1 MTVRTPRRRA
11 ALLFARTFALT
22 LPLTLALPVPAL
34 ASAQTWWFSSG
45 DPDRKI
51 RVEAPVKARMVV
63 GHLGRGYLGV
73 RLLGVTPELQDFYGA
88 SGAAGVLVSAVEEE
102 SPAAAAGV
110 RVGDLIVSVGDEE
123 TARPEQ
129 VVRAVGRLE
138 PEEMVSLGLVRD
150 RAPLTLQVT
159 VGEREGAVWLS
170 GDDLPDWE
178 GLDRLREELPRVVLD
193 SEDAR
198 EAMREAFEEA
208 RAQLS
213 AVDFGEMAERLAE
226 AEERLRE
233 LERKLADRNPEE

>member
-1 MTVRTPRRRA
+1 MTIRLSRRRA
-11 ALLFARTFALT
+11 ALLFSLT
-22 LPLTLALPVPAL
+22 LTLAVPVL

-45 DPDRKI
+45 GPDRKI
-51 RVEAPVKARMVV
+51 RVEAPGKARMVV

-73 RLLGVTPELQDFYGA
+73 RLLGVTPELQEFYGA
-88 SGAAGVLVSAVEEE
+88 SGEAGVLVSAVEEE
-102 SPAAAAGV
+102 SPAAAAGL

-138 PEEMVSLGLVRD
+138 PEETVFLGLVRD
-150 RAPLTLQVT
+150 RSPLTLEVT

-193 SEDAR
+193 SEEAR
-198 EAMREAFEEA
+198 EAMRESLEEA
-208 RAQLS
+208 RAQLNS
-213 AVDFGEMAERLAE
+213 VDFGEMAERLAE

-233 LERKLADRNPEE
+233 LEQKLADRNPEE